1 MIGEEPDDLFTPA
14 ADAWPLEAWAAQLGW
29 MRSLGGE
36 GGLFVTVGR
45 RPG

>member
-1 MIGEEPDDLFTPA
+1 L
-14 ADAWPLEAWAAQLGW
+14 PLETWAAQLGW
-29 MRSLGGE
+29 MCSLGGE